1 MKTSKVQFAA
11 LVIGLTLV
19 LVACAGSVMS
29 GVSSPTSVAINGFKY
44 VEANLTVKVGTE
56 VTIAAVGSHP
66 LVGVEEGN
74 NNPIPTAAS
83 TIPVTVKFTKAGTY
97 NYQCQVHDGL
107 GMIGTITVTE

>member
-1 MKTSKVQFAA
+1 MLTSKFQFAA
-11 LVIGLTLV
+11 AIIGLSLV
-19 LVACAGSVMS
+19 LAACAGSVMS

-44 VEANLTVKVGTE
+44 VEPNLRVEVGTE
-56 VTIAAVGSHP
+56 ITIAAVGSHP

-74 NNPIPTAAS
+74 NNPIPTMAL
-83 TIPVTVKFTKAGTY
+83 TVPVTVKFIKAGIY